1 LTTSAAFLDE
11 HHLRVGNVDF
21 YCHFIWGGEVAT
33 PEGFL
38 PVAKDR
44 EQIDRYL
51 RLGEGLHPQV
61 IVELGVQRGG
71 STALLHALYQPRR
84 LVAIELEREPPPALS
99 GYIARLGLE
108 EVVKPH
114 YGVDQ
119 ADRDAV
125 ASIMAAEL
133 GGEPIDLVIDDASHL
148 LEPSRVSFETL
159 FPLVRPGGLYVIED
173 WNADHI
179 VADGFAAIAADADQ
193 PGHADLVAALRRAHA
208 AEPVPHVRLIRLALE
223 LVLAR
228 ASSRD
233 VIREVTVMNNWVVV
247 RRGDEP
253 IDPASFRLAD
263 LVTDHFQNL
272 RPLA

>member
-1 LTTSAAFLDE
+1 MTTSAAFLDE
-11 HHLRVGNVDF
+11 HHLRVGDVDF
-21 YCHFIWGGEVAT
+21 HCHYLWGVEAT
-33 PEGFL
+33 VPEGFL
-38 PVAKDR
+38 PIAKDR
-44 EQIDRYL
+44 AQVERYL
-51 RLGEGLHPQV
+51 RLCDELRPGV
-61 IVELGVQRGG
+61 IVELGIHRGG
-71 STALLHALYQPRR
+71 SAALLHALNQPRR

-99 GYIARLGLE
+99 GYVARRGLE
-108 EVVKPH
+108 SVLKPH

-133 GGEPIDLVIDDASHL
+133 GGEQIDLVIDDASHL
-148 LEPSRVSFETL
+148 LEQSRVSFETL
-159 FPLVRPGGLYVIED
+159 FPLLRPGGVYVIED

-179 VADGFAAIAADADQ
+179 VADGFAAVAADPAR
-193 PGHADLVAALRRAHA
+193 PGHAGLVAALRQAHA

-233 VIREVTVMNNWVVV
+233 VIREVTVMDNWVLV